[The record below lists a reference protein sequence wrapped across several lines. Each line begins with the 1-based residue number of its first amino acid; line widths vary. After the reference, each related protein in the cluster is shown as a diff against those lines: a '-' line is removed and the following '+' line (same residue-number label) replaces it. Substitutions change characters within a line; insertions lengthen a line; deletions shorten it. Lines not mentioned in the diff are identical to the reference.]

1 MLLVVQGVIG
11 WVPLKSSHVGRED
24 KRGVTFLEKGGGGC
38 SVAFHTAH
46 GCVKY
51 CGQKEILL
59 KSCKFRHSQVF
70 RCLISPRG
78 FNHRLLTVSLNA
90 NSDRLNFST
99 NSRDFN
105 IWRNVQCLWILLK
118 NWESF
123 YASWRD
129 VKLVASV
136 ARVCSDWGKGPWFW
150 ADREV

>member
-1 MLLVVQGVIG
+1 MLLMVHGVIG

-24 KRGVTFLEKGGGGC
+24 KRGVTFLEKGGGG
-38 SVAFHTAH
+38 SWVAFHTAH

-70 RCLISPRG
+70 RGLISPRG

-105 IWRNVQCLWILLK
+105 IWRNAQCLWILLK

-129 VKLVASV
+129 VELVASV